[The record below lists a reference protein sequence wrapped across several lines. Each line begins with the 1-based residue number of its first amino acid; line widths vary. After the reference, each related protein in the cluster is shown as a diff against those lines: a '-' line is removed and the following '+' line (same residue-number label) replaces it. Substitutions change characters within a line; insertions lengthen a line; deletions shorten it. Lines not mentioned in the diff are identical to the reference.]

1 MEIGLG
7 RLGRSPQEF
16 WNMTPKELEAA
27 VAGAIGVASAPLSR
41 RDLEEMMARFP
52 DRFPDL
58 GTEKN

>member
-27 VAGAIGVASAPLSR
+27 VAGAIGLGSAPLSR
-41 RDLEEMMARFP
+41 RDLEGLMARFP
-52 DRFPDL
+52 DP
-58 GTEKN
+58 GTETD

>member
-27 VAGAIGVASAPLSR
+27 VAGAIGLASAPLSR
-41 RDLEEMMARFP
+41 GDLEGLMARFP
-52 DRFPDL
+52 DRFSDL
-58 GTEKN
+58 GTERT